1 MWLFWDENLDIEL
14 LSIGEHHVD
23 VMVKEQDKDLKWRG
37 TFVYEEPRV
46 QDRHLMWERM
56 RMLKNKSS
64 APWMMIGDFNEVMW
78 SFEHFS
84 HTQRREKQMEDFREV
99 LS

>member
-1 MWLFWDENLDIEL
+1 MGLFWDENLDIEL

-64 APWMMIGDFNEVMW
+64 APWMMIGDFNVVMVIQALFPY
-78 SFEHFS
+78 SKK
-84 HTQRREKQMEDFREV
+84 RETNGGF
-99 LS
+99 